1 MRLEHLN
8 HLVELL
14 IRPIR
19 LHVQLF
25 RPIIDNY
32 ERMKAVGRTVAL
44 GSSKVLLVQ
53 GQHLTHGC
61 RNRKPVHHVE
71 TGPAV
76 AA

>member
-32 ERMKAVGRTVAL
+32 ERMKALGRTVAL
-44 GSSKVLLVQ
+44 GSFKNQPIDGLVYSPK
-53 GQHLTHGC
+53 
-61 RNRKPVHHVE
+61 R
-71 TGPAV
+71 
-76 AA
+76 